1 MLINYYSQFDF
12 NTLTE
17 REKWSAYLRLRQHA
31 NALQDKLDGKSDV
44 IGEKRQ
50 KIDYLKTA
58 RQELLRQL
66 AARNHAGSDVRTAN
80 YLRHR
85 QNLIGVYLEME
96 NEHKRLAA
104 EAEANGWPRHP
115 KRLPAKKVYA
125 EYLRRFSSDGNAV
138 TLGTAR
144 DYIKEFKRGL
154 HSHPEVYLAIND

>member
-1 MLINYYSQFDF
+1 MLINYYSQSDF
-12 NTLTE
+12 SALTE
-17 REKWSAYLRLRQHA
+17 VDKWSAFLRLRQHA
-31 NALQDKLDGKSDV
+31 NALQDKLDGKSEA

-66 AARNHAGSDVRTAN
+66 AARNHAGSDARTKN

-104 EAEANGWPRHP
+104 EAEANDWQRPP
-115 KRLPAKKVYA
+115 KRLSAKKVYA
-125 EYLRRFSSDGNAV
+125 EYLRRFSSDGNTV
-138 TLGTAR
+138 ELRTAR
-144 DYIKEFKRGL
+144 DYISEFKRGL
-154 HSHPEVYLAIND
+154 HIHPEVYLAIND